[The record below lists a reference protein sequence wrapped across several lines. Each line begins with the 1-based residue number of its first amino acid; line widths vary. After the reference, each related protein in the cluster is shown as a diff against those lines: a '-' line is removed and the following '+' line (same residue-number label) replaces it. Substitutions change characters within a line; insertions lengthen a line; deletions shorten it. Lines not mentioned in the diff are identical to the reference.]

1 MQILLLKFS
10 KRKQNRVSDDT
21 LFFASETFLFSFSV
35 WGITAFFLPPCPAHR
50 KNPSLFFSKRGIT
63 SFFSSPMPL
72 SPENPSLFFS
82 KRGITVFFLPPYPAQ
97 TKSSSL
103 FSSKRGIT
111 SFFLPLCPAHR
122 KILLFSS
129 DNQDPVTGLD
139 LIPGHT
145 IGLPEGCHRHVIP
158 LSDIPQAVTLPH
170 YINSQ

>member
-63 SFFSSPMPL
+63 A
-72 SPENPSLFFS
+72 
-82 KRGITVFFLPPYPAQ
+82 FFLLPCPSH
-97 TKSSSL
+97 KKISSL

-111 SFFLPLCPAHR
+111 AFFLPLCPAHR